1 MRILWWDTQVHGEQI
16 FQENYDGIAQ
26 LLKPVGGGGTR
37 LSCVSD
43 YVIANEMSP
52 MFMIVFT
59 DGYVEHDIAWNIE
72 CPVLWLLPPNHNR
85 EFNPPSGRKIVV
97 EA

>member
-1 MRILWWDTQVHGEQI
+1 
-16 FQENYDGIAQ
+16 
-26 LLKPVGGGGTR
+26 
-37 LSCVSD
+37 
-43 YVIANEMSP
+43 

-59 DGYVEHDIAWNIE
+59 DGYVEHDIAWNIQ